1 VIGRDREALRRD
13 FAKLGGVVNAIAVVD
28 AALLRTELP
37 DLVLRPGHS
46 VVARVASRGEGPLG
60 VLVLAGVP
68 LRASLP
74 DEVKAGET
82 LRLTVTE
89 VSPERVVLRM
99 DAAALAMAAPPPQPA
114 EAPPA
119 RVGVDEAPQRRRG
132 GGGDEATVALRFE
145 TPALGR
151 LDLRVELTSGT
162 VRATVGATPGRSFDL
177 ADGRAGSLRDALAD
191 KTARQASVLVVPRRE
206 PVDIYV

>member
-1 VIGRDREALRRD
+1 
-13 FAKLGGVVNAIAVVD
+13 VVNSIAVVD
-28 AALLRTELP
+28 AALLRSELP

-46 VVARVASRGEGPLG
+46 VVARVASRGDGPLG

-74 DEVKAGET
+74 DDVKAGET

-99 DAAALAMAAPPPQPA
+99 DAAALAMAAPAPMPA
-114 EAPPA
+114 QAPPA
-119 RVGVDEAPQRRRG
+119 RVGVDEAPRRRRG
-132 GGGDEATVALRFE
+132 AGGDEATVALRFE

-162 VRATVGATPGRSFDL
+162 VRATVGAVPGRSFDL
-177 ADGRAGSLRDALAD
+177 AETGSGALRDALAA
-191 KTARQASVLVVPRRE
+191 KTARQASVQVVPRRE
-206 PVDIYV
+206 SLDLYA

>member
-1 VIGRDREALRRD
+1 
-13 FAKLGGVVNAIAVVD
+13 VVNPIAVVD

-46 VVARVASRGEGPLG
+46 VVARVASRGDGPLG
-60 VLVLAGVP
+60 VLVLAGIP

-74 DEVKAGET
+74 DDVKAGET

-99 DAAALAMAAPPPQPA
+99 DAAALAMAAPAPMPA
-114 EAPPA
+114 QAPPA
-119 RVGVDEAPQRRRG
+119 RVGVDEAPRRRRG
-132 GGGDEATVALRFE
+132 AGGDEATVALRFE

-162 VRATVGATPGRSFDL
+162 VRATVGAVPGRSLDL
-177 ADGRAGSLRDALAD
+177 AETGSGALRDALAA
-191 KTARQASVLVVPRRE
+191 KTARQASVQVVPRRE
-206 PVDIYV
+206 PLDLYA

>member
-1 VIGRDREALRRD
+1 
-13 FAKLGGVVNAIAVVD
+13 VVNPIAVVD
-28 AALLRTELP
+28 AALLRAEMP

-74 DEVKAGET
+74 DGVKAGET
-82 LRLTVTE
+82 LKLTVAE
-89 VSPERVVLRM
+89 VSPERVVMRL
-99 DAAALAMAAPPPQPA
+99 DNPAAAVPLAPAPA
-114 EAPPA
+114 TPA
-119 RVGVDEAPQRRRG
+119 RVRVDEAPRRRRG
-132 GGGDEATVALRFE
+132 GGRDEATVALRFE

-162 VRATVGATPGRSFDL
+162 VRATVGAVPGRSFEL
-177 ADGRAGSLRDALAD
+177 AEGGSGALRDALAA
-191 KTARQASVLVVPRRE
+191 KTARQASVQVVPRRE
-206 PVDIYV
+206 PLDLYA

>member
-1 VIGRDREALRRD
+1 MDP
-13 FAKLGGVVNAIAVVD
+13 IAVVD

-82 LRLTVTE
+82 LRLTVAE

-99 DAAALAMAAPPPQPA
+99 DAAALAMAAPAPA
-114 EAPPA
+114 PAQAPPP
-119 RVGVDEAPQRRRG
+119 RVAVDEPPRRRR

-151 LDLRVELTSGT
+151 LDLRVELTAGV
-162 VRATVGATPGRSFDL
+162 VRATIGAAPGRSFDL
-177 ADGRAGSLRDALAD
+177 ADGRSAVLRDALAA
-191 KTARQASVLVVPRRE
+191 KTARQASVRVVPRRE
-206 PVDIYV
+206 VGRIDIYA

>member
-1 VIGRDREALRRD
+1 
-13 FAKLGGVVNAIAVVD
+13 VVNPIAVVD

-46 VVARVASRGEGPLG
+46 VVARVASRGEGPFG

-74 DEVKAGET
+74 EGVKAGET

-89 VSPERVVLRM
+89 VSPDRVVMRM
-99 DAAALAMAAPPPQPA
+99 DAAALAMAAPPPPA
-114 EAPPA
+114 QAPPA
-119 RVGVDEAPQRRRG
+119 RVGVDEAPQRRQGSG
-132 GGGDEATVALRFE
+132 GEEATVALRFE

-151 LDLRVELTSGT
+151 LDLRVDLTAGT
-162 VRATVGATPGRSFDL
+162 VRATVGAAPGRSFEL
-177 ADGRAGSLRDALAD
+177 ADGGSGALRDTLAA
-191 KTARQASVLVVPRRE
+191 KTARQASVVVVPRRE
-206 PVDIYV
+206 PLDLYA

>member
-1 VIGRDREALRRD
+1 MQS
-13 FAKLGGVVNAIAVVD
+13 IAVVD
-28 AALLRTELP
+28 AALLRAELP

-46 VVARVASRGEGPLG
+46 VVARVASRGDGRLG

-74 DEVKAGET
+74 DEVRAGET
-82 LRLTVTE
+82 LRLTVSE

-99 DAAALAMAAPPPQPA
+99 DAAAMAMAAPAPAPAQPA
-114 EAPPA
+114 PA

-132 GGGDEATVALRFE
+132 SGGDEASVALRFE

-151 LDLRVELTSGT
+151 LDLRVDLTSGT
-162 VRATVGATPGRSFDL
+162 VRATVAAVPGRSFDL
-177 ADGRAGSLRDALAD
+177 ADGGAEALREALAA
-191 KTARQASVLVVPRRE
+191 KTARQASVQVIPRRE
-206 PVDIYV
+206 PLDLYA

>member
-1 VIGRDREALRRD
+1 
-13 FAKLGGVVNAIAVVD
+13 VNPIAVVD

-74 DEVKAGET
+74 DEVKPGET

-99 DAAALAMAAPPPQPA
+99 DAAALAMAAHAPA
-114 EAPPA
+114 QAPPA
-119 RVGVDEAPQRRRG
+119 RVAVDEAPRRRRG

-151 LDLRVELTSGT
+151 LDLRVELTAGV
-162 VRATVGATPGRSFDL
+162 VRATVGALPGRSFDL
-177 ADGRAGSLRDALAD
+177 ADGRSAALRDALAA
-191 KTARQASVLVVPRRE
+191 KTARQASVQVVPRRE
-206 PVDIYV
+206 PLDVYA

>member
-1 VIGRDREALRRD
+1 VQS
-13 FAKLGGVVNAIAVVD
+13 IAVVD

-82 LRLTVTE
+82 LRLTVSE

-99 DAAALAMAAPPPQPA
+99 DAAALAMAAPAPMPA
-114 EAPPA
+114 QAPTA
-119 RVGVDEAPQRRRG
+119 RVGVDEAPRRRRG
-132 GGGDEATVALRFE
+132 AGGDEATVALRFE

-151 LDLRVELTSGT
+151 LDLRVDLTSGT
-162 VRATVGATPGRSFDL
+162 VRATVGAAPGRSFDL
-177 ADGRAGSLRDALAD
+177 AEGGSGALRDALAAR
-191 KTARQASVLVVPRRE
+191 TTRQASVQVVPRRE
-206 PVDIYV
+206 PLDLYA